1 MGCINIISKIGK
13 QKIAISGVAISF
25 IGYAMVLLNPTSYA
39 VLYIAA
45 IIKGVGNAALSGVM
59 YGMLA
64 DTVEYND
71 WKSGIRA
78 EGLVFSANS
87 IGQKIGSG
95 IGSAVLGWVL
105 AAFGFVS
112 SSAAQP
118 ASAISGIRVIF
129 LYVPLVVFAIMFII
143 LLFYK
148 LDKEYGHIVEDL
160 EKRAKRA

>member
-1 MGCINIISKIGK
+1 MQFFTLQQSSK
-13 QKIAISGVAISF
+13 
-25 IGYAMVLLNPTSYA
+25 VLETQLFPVLCTECLLTQLSTTTGNP
-39 VLYIAA
+39 
-45 IIKGVGNAALSGVM
+45 
-59 YGMLA
+59 
-64 DTVEYND
+64 
-71 WKSGIRA
+71 GIRA

-160 EKRAKRA
+160 EKRG

>member
-1 MGCINIISKIGK
+1 MQFFTLQQSSK
-13 QKIAISGVAISF
+13 
-25 IGYAMVLLNPTSYA
+25 VLETQLFPVLCTECLLTQLSTTTGNPASA
-39 VLYIAA
+39 QR
-45 IIKGVGNAALSGVM
+45 AL
-59 YGMLA
+59 
-64 DTVEYND
+64 
-71 WKSGIRA
+71 
-78 EGLVFSANS
+78 FSAQTPS
-87 IGQKIGSG
+87 DRKSVPV
-95 IGSAVLGWVL
+95 SAVLGWVL